1 MTDLF
6 DLTGKNAIVTGA
18 SSGIGEHFAFT
29 LAGAGANVVL
39 AARRVERCRETAAK
53 IESQGKRA
61 LALALDVRDAHS
73 VAATLSTAES
83 KLGPIAILVNNA
95 GVAVTKPLL
104 EYEEKD
110 WDYVV
115 DTNLKG
121 AWLVAQETARRM
133 VRAGKGGSIINIASL
148 LAFRV
153 AKQLAAYSSA
163 KAGLVHLTRAM
174 AVELAPHGIRVNAIA
189 PGYIETD
196 MNRAFFHTE
205 AGQKML
211 KRLPQR
217 RLGKPSE
224 LDGALLLLAS
234 EASSYIN
241 GSVITIDGGHS
252 VSSL

>member
-61 LALALDVRDAHS
+61 LALALDVRDAQS
-73 VAATLSTAES
+73 VVATLSTAES

-133 VRAGKGGSIINIASL
+133 ARAGKGGSIINIASL

-153 AKQLAAYSSA
+153 AKQLSAYSSA

-241 GSVITIDGGHS
+241 GSVISIDGGHS

>member
-1 MTDLF
+1 MTGLF
-6 DLTGKNAIVTGA
+6 DLAGQNAIVTGA

-29 LAGAGANVVL
+29 LAGAGANVAL

-61 LALALDVRDAHS
+61 IALALDVTDAQS
-73 VAATLSTAES
+73 VVATLSTAES
-83 KLGPIAILVNNA
+83 KLGPITIIVNNA

-110 WDYVV
+110 WDYVL

-121 AWLVAQETARRM
+121 AWLVAQETARQM
-133 VRAGKGGSIINIASL
+133 ARAGKGGSIINIASV

-153 AKQLAAYSSA
+153 AKQLSAYSSA

-174 AVELAPHGIRVNAIA
+174 AIELAPHRIRVNAIA

-196 MNRAFFHTE
+196 MNRAYIHTE
-205 AGQKML
+205 AGQKMI

-217 RLGKPSE
+217 RIGKPNE

-234 EASSYIN
+234 EASSYIT
-241 GSVITIDGGHS
+241 GSVITVDGGHS

>member
-133 VRAGKGGSIINIASL
+133 ARAGKGGSIINIASL

>member
-133 VRAGKGGSIINIASL
+133 ARAGKGGSIINIASL

-241 GSVITIDGGHS
+241 GSVISIDGGHS